1 MVTDRML
8 LNLQRTG
15 FKHSHPTIDNVIH
28 SLGNCFTSLSST
40 PTKRKEWQVTGR
52 DHDFNEIVVVND
64 DPVAA
69 LCMLYIRLNK

>member
-1 MVTDRML
+1 MVTDKML
-8 LNLQRTG
+8 NHMLKIG

-40 PTKRKEWQVTGR
+40 PAKRKEWQVVGR
-52 DHDFNEIVVVND
+52 DYDFNEIIVVND

-69 LCMLYIRLNK
+69 LCLLWVRLNK